1 MTNEKQ
7 NEVSENKEIPH
18 EINSVSDL
26 SQILQT
32 LGEPKEGHT
41 RFFRGHGD
49 EGWQMLPSIYRETYL
64 IENEDKIIKDAL
76 TYCPDDFAPSDTLF
90 EKLVKLQ
97 HYGYSTRLLD
107 LTTNALV
114 ALYFAL
120 GDKKDGEIIILDIPN
135 EQVKYWDSDTV
146 AILSA
151 ISLQTTNFSI
161 LDFIKNKEYLQ
172 DEAIKN
178 YMIQR
183 INNAIKINST
193 ESNLERSKHFHD
205 SIKFINEKG
214 VYIKNYI
221 LDIFNREPY
230 AISLLHD
237 IQTDKP
243 SFRPVINSDDLQRV
257 LCVRAKLNNARI
269 SRQQGCFLLFGIN
282 DDKLKPAVIPDEWQR
297 FASNSQKILVKAENK
312 AAIMQELKSF
322 GISKRTLFPELE
334 AQATEI
340 MNLYKPKKNQM
351 TPRHPQP
358 LRHHQPCPALGHGHC
373 HRLHVPPRR
382 CLAPHRSGA
391 SPHSRAQSPRHPA
404 PHTRLRPHLVGS
416 RRRAAPARHQ
426 PYRPPGAS
434 RALPPHARRADHRPH
449 PRCRHW
455 P

>member
-26 SQILQT
+26 SKILQT
-32 LGEPKEGHT
+32 LGEPEKGHT

-49 EGWQMLPSIYRETYL
+49 EDWKLLPSIYRETYL

-76 TYCPDDFAPSDTLF
+76 TYCPDDFLPSDTLF

-120 GDKKDGEIIILDIPN
+120 GDKKHYKKDGEIIILDIPN

-178 YMIQR
+178 YMLQR
-183 INNAIKINST
+183 INNAIKINSA
-193 ESNLERSKHFHD
+193 ESNLERSKHFRD
-205 SIKFINEKG
+205 SIKFIKEKG

-230 AISLLHD
+230 TISLLHD

-243 SFRPVINSDDLQRV
+243 SFRPVINPDDLQRV
-257 LCVRAKLNNARI
+257 LCVRAKLNNQRI
-269 SRQQGCFLLFGIN
+269 SRQQGCFLLFGIKDN
-282 DDKLKPAVIPDEWQR
+282 KTEAAAIPTEWHPSALK
-297 FASNSQKILVKAENK
+297 NQKILVKADSK
-312 AAIMQELKSF
+312 STIRQELESF

-334 AQATEI
+334 AQAKEI
-340 MNLYKPKKNQM
+340 MDYYKGQK
-351 TPRHPQP
+351 
-358 LRHHQPCPALGHGHC
+358 
-373 HRLHVPPRR
+373 
-382 CLAPHRSGA
+382 
-391 SPHSRAQSPRHPA
+391 
-404 PHTRLRPHLVGS
+404 
-416 RRRAAPARHQ
+416 
-426 PYRPPGAS
+426 
-434 RALPPHARRADHRPH
+434 
-449 PRCRHW
+449 
-455 P
+455 

>member
-26 SQILQT
+26 SKILQT

-49 EGWQMLPSIYRETYL
+49 KDWQMLPSIYREDYL

-76 TYCPDDFAPSDTLF
+76 TYCPDDFLPSDTLF

-114 ALYFAL
+114 ALYFSAWNKDHH
-120 GDKKDGEIIILDIPN
+120 DKNGELIILDIPN
-135 EQVKYWDSDTV
+135 EEIKYGDSDTV

-151 ISLQTTNFSI
+151 ISLQDKITSI
-161 LDFIKNKEYLQ
+161 QKCITVANQARNVEEKVFEKKYIYFMETANNKEMEDIERFREELDFK
-172 DEAIKN
+172 
-178 YMIQR
+178 
-183 INNAIKINST
+183 
-193 ESNLERSKHFHD
+193 NLEEYKDRLKKQEGKEAFLE
-205 SIKFINEKG
+205 F
-214 VYIKNYI
+214 
-221 LDIFNREPY
+221 FNKQPEI
-230 AISLLHD
+230 ISLLHD

-243 SFRPVINSDDLQRV
+243 SFRPVIDYKDLQRV

-282 DDKLKPAVIPDEWQR
+282 DDKLKPAAIPNEWQR
-297 FASNSQKILVKAENK
+297 LASNRQKVLVKADRK
-312 AAIMQELKSF
+312 DAIKKELESF

-340 MNLYKPKKNQM
+340 MNHYKPQKNK
-351 TPRHPQP
+351 
-358 LRHHQPCPALGHGHC
+358 
-373 HRLHVPPRR
+373 
-382 CLAPHRSGA
+382 
-391 SPHSRAQSPRHPA
+391 
-404 PHTRLRPHLVGS
+404 
-416 RRRAAPARHQ
+416 
-426 PYRPPGAS
+426 
-434 RALPPHARRADHRPH
+434 
-449 PRCRHW
+449 
-455 P
+455 

>member
-1 MTNEKQ
+1 METT
-7 NEVSENKEIPH
+7 
-18 EINSVSDL
+18 EINSISDL

-32 LGEPKEGHT
+32 LGEPKKGHT

-49 EGWQMLPSIYRETYL
+49 EGWQMRPSIYREDYL

-76 TYCPDDFAPSDTLF
+76 TYCPDDFLPSDTLF

-120 GDKKDGEIIILDIPN
+120 GDKKHYKKDGEIIILDIPN

-178 YMIQR
+178 YMLQR
-183 INNAIKINST
+183 INNAIKINSA
-193 ESNLERSKHFHD
+193 ESNLERSKHFRD
-205 SIKFINEKG
+205 SIKFIKEKG

-230 AISLLHD
+230 TISLLHD

-243 SFRPVINSDDLQRV
+243 SFRPVINPDDLQRV
-257 LCVRAKLNNARI
+257 LCVRAKLNNQRI
-269 SRQQGCFLLFGIN
+269 SRQQGCFLLFGIKDN
-282 DDKLKPAVIPDEWQR
+282 KTEAAAIPTEWHPSALK
-297 FASNSQKILVKAENK
+297 NQKILVKADSK
-312 AAIMQELKSF
+312 STIRQELESF

-334 AQATEI
+334 AQAKEI
-340 MNLYKPKKNQM
+340 MNHYKGQK
-351 TPRHPQP
+351 
-358 LRHHQPCPALGHGHC
+358 
-373 HRLHVPPRR
+373 
-382 CLAPHRSGA
+382 
-391 SPHSRAQSPRHPA
+391 
-404 PHTRLRPHLVGS
+404 
-416 RRRAAPARHQ
+416 
-426 PYRPPGAS
+426 
-434 RALPPHARRADHRPH
+434 
-449 PRCRHW
+449 
-455 P
+455 